1 MNTLNGHF
9 MSIHDNKKEVEYMAS
24 SFKSPAD
31 TAKACVAIA
40 ALKEKS
46 PLGNLLILSFLAGA
60 YIAFGGLLAEVA
72 TGGMAAAGVPVG
84 LVKLVFGGVFPVGL
98 MLVVIAGSELF
109 TGNCMYMPLGILQ
122 GEASMM
128 GLIRNWVGS
137 WIFNLIGAV
146 FVAYFLA
153 VATGIL
159 AADPWSATAIT
170 IAKTKALGGAQFV
183 AGGKTVTSIAWSTA
197 FWRAIGCNWLV
208 CLAVYLAIAS
218 DDVIGK
224 VLGIW
229 FPIMAF
235 VTIGFEHSVANMFF
249 IPVGIFLGG
258 EITWTQFFV
267 NNMIPVTLGNIIG
280 GAVFVAGIYWYTYL
294 RGTAPKPASTEESG
308 AKGTSK

>member
-1 MNTLNGHF
+1 
-9 MSIHDNKKEVEYMAS
+9 MAS

-31 TAKACVAIA
+31 TAKACVGIA
-40 ALKEKS
+40 ALKETA
-46 PLGNLLILSFLAGA
+46 PLSNLLILSFLAGA

-72 TGGMAAAGVPVG
+72 TGGFAAAGGPIG
-84 LVKLVFGGVFPVGL
+84 LQKLIFGGVFPVGL

-109 TGNCMYMPLGILQ
+109 TGNCMYMPFGLLTGKATI
-122 GEASMM
+122 M
-128 GLIRNWVGS
+128 GTIRNWIGS
-137 WIFNLIGAV
+137 WVFNLIGAL

-153 VATGIL
+153 VASGIL
-159 AADPWSATAIT
+159 AAPPWEAAAIT
-170 IAKTKALGGAQFV
+170 IAKTKALGGASFV
-183 AGGKTVTSIAWSTA
+183 AAGKTTVSLTWTKA

-258 EITWTQFFV
+258 GITWTQFFV

-280 GAVFVAGIYWYTYL
+280 GAVFVACIYWWTYL
-294 RGTAPKPASTEESG
+294 RGTDKPKAEATAE
-308 AKGTSK
+308 AKAK

>member
-1 MNTLNGHF
+1 
-9 MSIHDNKKEVEYMAS
+9 MAS

-31 TAKACVAIA
+31 TAKACVGIA
-40 ALKEKS
+40 ALKEKA
-46 PLGNLLILSFLAGA
+46 PLSNLILLSILAGA

-72 TGGMAAAGVPVG
+72 VGGLAAAGAPPG
-84 LVKLVFGGVFPVGL
+84 IVKLLFGAVFPVGL

-109 TGNCMYMPLGILQ
+109 TGNNMYMPLGILQ
-122 GEASMM
+122 GEASWF
-128 GLIRNWVGS
+128 GLIRNWGVS
-137 WIFNLIGAV
+137 WIFNLVGAL

-159 AADPWSATAIT
+159 TAEPWAANALT
-170 IAKTKALGGAQFV
+170 IAKTKALGGATFV
-183 AGGKTVTSIAWSTA
+183 AGGKTVTSLSWMQV
-197 FWRAIGCNWLV
+197 FLRAIGCNWLV

-224 VLGIW
+224 ILGIW

-235 VTIGFEHSVANMFF
+235 VTIGFEHVVANMFF

-258 EITWTQFFV
+258 VSWTQFLV
-267 NNMIPVTLGNIIG
+267 NNMVPATLGNIVG
-280 GAVFVAGIYWYTYL
+280 GAVFVAAIYWWTYL
-294 RGTAPKPASTEESG
+294 RGTGTPKAETAETG

>member
-1 MNTLNGHF
+1 
-9 MSIHDNKKEVEYMAS
+9 MAS

-31 TAKACVAIA
+31 TAKACVGIA
-40 ALKEKS
+40 ALKEKA
-46 PLGNLLILSFLAGA
+46 PLSNLLLLSFLAGA

-72 TGGMAAAGVPVG
+72 TGGLAAVAPPGM
-84 LVKLVFGGVFPVGL
+84 VKLIFGAVFPVGL

-122 GEASMM
+122 GEASIM
-128 GLIRNWVGS
+128 GLIRNWLGS
-137 WIFNLIGAV
+137 WVFNLIGAL

-153 VATGIL
+153 VASGIL
-159 AADPWSATAIT
+159 ATPPFSGAAIQ
-170 IAKTKALGGAQFV
+170 IAQTKALGGAQFIGA
-183 AGGKTVTSIAWSTA
+183 AGTTLTSITWGEA

-258 EITWTQFFV
+258 GVTWSQFFI
-267 NNMIPVTLGNIIG
+267 NNMIPVTLGNIVG
-280 GAVFVAGIYWYTYL
+280 GAVFVAVIYWWTYL
-294 RGTAPKPASTEESG
+294 RGTGIPKAEAPSEV
-308 AKGTSK
+308 KGTSK